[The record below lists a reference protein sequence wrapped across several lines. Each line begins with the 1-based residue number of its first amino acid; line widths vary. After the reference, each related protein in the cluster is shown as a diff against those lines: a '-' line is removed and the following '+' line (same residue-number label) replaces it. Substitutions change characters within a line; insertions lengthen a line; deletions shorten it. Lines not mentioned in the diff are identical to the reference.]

1 MLYNINMKKKTSKN
15 NRKNL
20 SRLITVIAV
29 LLILTALILLGW
41 RLWQLN
47 IQNAS
52 EKSVKDLY
60 NPEATPTPTPIDTE
74 QPSLRPGEPTPAP
87 TATPPPYV
95 IPKFQELVSANPDT
109 VGWLRIPNTDVD
121 HVVLQGDDNYY
132 YLDHTF
138 FGEQSTAGSMT
149 LDFRIDAANL
159 QGNVLLYGH
168 HMQVGTMLN
177 DLAKYRHESFYKK
190 TPILYF
196 DTIYE
201 ESQWEVFSAYVQSNR
216 FNYFK
221 MDFKSRDEYFKYL
234 EALKRESIYETD
246 VVLEPDDVILTLS
259 TCVYDFEDARMVVHA
274 RLVNLVP
281 DESYD

>member
-1 MLYNINMKKKTSKN
+1 MKRNKQKN
-15 NRKNL
+15 TRKNL
-20 SRLITVIAV
+20 SRLITIVAV
-29 LLILTALILLGW
+29 LLIATAVGLLGW

-47 IQNAS
+47 IQKDS
-52 EKSVKDLY
+52 EKSVRDLY
-60 NPEATPTPTPIDTE
+60 DPNATPTPVPERIET
-74 QPSLRPGEPTPAP
+74 QSLRPGDPTPAP
-87 TATPPPYV
+87 TATPQPYV
-95 IPKFQELVSANPDT
+95 LPKFQQLVEVNPET
-109 VGWLRIPNTDVD
+109 VGWLTIPNTNVD
-121 HVVLQGDDNYY
+121 HVVMQGDDNYY

-138 FGEQSTAGSMT
+138 YEEKSTAGSMT
-149 LDFRIDAANL
+149 LDFRIDASKL

-190 TPILYF
+190 TPIIYF

-201 ESQWEVFSAYVQSNR
+201 EAQWEVFSAYVQSNR
-216 FNYFK
+216 FNFFK
-221 MDFKSRDEYFKYL
+221 MSFESRDEYFQYSK
-234 EALKRESIYETD
+234 ALQRESIYETD
-246 VVLEPDDVILTLS
+246 IELSPDDVILTLS